1 MFIQVK
7 LYPTGRENDVNA
19 KKFPLLEAFMCAKG
33 RVLARNM
40 LLEKVW
46 DMNFDPT
53 TSVVKTHIGQSRGK
67 IEKPFC
73 DVVIRTICAAGYIFE
88 PAS

>member
-46 DMNFDPT
+46 DMNFVPT
-53 TSVVKTHIGQSRGK
+53 TSVV
-67 IEKPFC
+67 
-73 DVVIRTICAAGYIFE
+73 
-88 PAS
+88 